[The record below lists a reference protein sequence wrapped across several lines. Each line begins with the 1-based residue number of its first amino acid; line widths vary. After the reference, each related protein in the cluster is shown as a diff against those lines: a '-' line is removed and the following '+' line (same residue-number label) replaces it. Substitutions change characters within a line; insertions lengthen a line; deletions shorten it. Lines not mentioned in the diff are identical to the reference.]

1 MQLCMVNSFQNE
13 NNGEHA
19 IILIWVCSIVYVCP
33 YYYCKLSL
41 SYIAKTSNTSSR
53 HVRSEQVK

>member
-1 MQLCMVNSFQNE
+1 MQLCMVDSFQNE

-33 YYYCKLSL
+33 PLL
-41 SYIAKTSNTSSR
+41 L
-53 HVRSEQVK
+53 